1 MKCSTSASGLKPRSN
16 TMENRI
22 SQAVSSNQ
30 KNKVEDLPRSVKS
43 CLNKKNLISE
53 CIASTKSAKSNKKND
68 WKPTIKVFTSVG
80 YTWLPTGRTFTI
92 DGIKCPMTKITS
104 TKVVPPKETSPI
116 HVITKHPD
124 IKVYSRRPKLTKYV
138 VQIVLWYLDSGC
150 SKHIIGKH
158 SQLINFDHKFLGTVR
173 FGNDQI
179 AKIIR
184 YGDYQIGNVTIS
196 RVYYVE
202 GLGHNLFFVGS
213 RDTNLLSH
221 LNFSTI
227 NELAKQGLV
236 RGLPKLKYEKYHLC
250 SVCSLGKSKKHIYKP
265 KSEDSKQEKLYMLHM
280 DLCGPMRIES
290 INGKKYILVIIDDY
304 SRFTWVKYLRSKD
317 ETPKFVI
324 KFMKMIQVRLN
335 DTVRNI
341 RTDNGTKFVNQTLNE
356 DLAKLKPKAD
366 IGIFIGYAP
375 AKKAYRIY
383 NRRTRLIMETIHV
396 NINELTAM
404 ASEQFGLGPT
414 LHEMTPGTISSGL
427 VQNPRSLTPPV
438 PPTKNDWD
446 LLFQPMFNEYF
457 TPPSSVVSR
466 RLPPIIPQ
474 A

>member
-1 MKCSTSASGLKPRSN
+1 MEAAVVQCSVDKKCFEIQKKELLLKNDRLLELIISQDRVHTGVNSLEVTDECERMKCSTSASGLKPRCN

-22 SQAVSSNQ
+22 STKQNVLKANSKSLC
-30 KNKVEDLPRSVKS
+30 KTCNKCLFNACDDECVVDYLMNVNKRAKS
-43 CLNKKNLISE
+43 R
-53 CIASTKSAKSNKKND
+53 SAKSNKKND

-80 YTWLPTGRTFTI
+80 YTWLPTGRTFTK

-124 IKVYSRRPKLTKYV
+124 IKVNSRRPKLTKSV
-138 VQIVLWYLDSGC
+138 SSSNEPSILGPRPSNNSNPTKIGC
-150 SKHIIGKH
+150 SKHMIGKH

-184 YGDYQIGNVTIS
+184 YGDYQIENVTIS

-213 RDTNLLSH
+213 RDTNL
-221 LNFSTI
+221 
-227 NELAKQGLV
+227 
-236 RGLPKLKYEKYHLC
+236 Y
-250 SVCSLGKSKKHIYKP
+250 
-265 KSEDSKQEKLYMLHM
+265 
-280 DLCGPMRIES
+280 
-290 INGKKYILVIIDDY
+290 IDDIAQ
-304 SRFTWVKYLRSKD
+304 SSPICLLSKAS
-317 ETPKFVI
+317 K
-324 KFMKMIQVRLN
+324 
-335 DTVRNI
+335 
-341 RTDNGTKFVNQTLNE
+341 TKSYE

-396 NINELTAM
+396 NFNELTAM

-427 VQNPRSLTPPV
+427 
-438 PPTKNDWD
+438 
-446 LLFQPMFNEYF
+446 YF
-457 TPPSSVVSR
+457 TPPLSVVSH

-474 A
+474 AGDTTGTPLSTFVEQDAPAASTSSTTQETQSPVIHDGVEE